1 MSEITVTRSVQKRK
15 DLQGIRGLAILS
27 VLAFHFYPRNF
38 PNGYLGVDQFFVLS
52 GFLQC
57 MLLSKNFEKPLL
69 SILANFYA
77 RRLKRI
83 LPLYIL
89 MILLI
94 LVALHTVFPTSSI
107 VQNEA
112 SATKALLF
120 VSNRQHTDEE
130 NYFEKLN
137 MAIDLFTHTWSL
149 SVEVQFYAIVPVI
162 FLIGSAMKGEWRI
175 GFYGCLCA
183 ISSIYHFSSSPDF
196 AFNSTLARIWQF
208 LIGMITYF
216 QFVSG
221 SNNDGYSP
229 IVTIEDGGEIR
240 DEAVKNVPTSLE
252 NFTKYFFLAPMVCI
266 AFCPI
271 ELSPNCLRP
280 IFTVFTGIIMFLS
293 IDDKVLGHKFLTYL
307 GDISYSLYLVHW
319 PIVAYAKMMYEDN
332 EYAHAACLFLS
343 ILLAVII
350 YETFEKWYL
359 TSQNAHCAIVTTILI
374 VFCVLLIYRS
384 KIDDAEIETIEN
396 VTVATEVGKQVG
408 NHRSYAKLDGVTDG
422 MTLFDAQKRNM
433 YWSMYD
439 IYIDEMNEPGCVR
452 DFPHPWC
459 YYTEMVTRLKRMLP
473 NIKKKLFIMD
483 SFPRVDENK
492 VNWIVPDLRSGK
504 SMEEISFGLYERD
517 DGYEIGRMRHA
528 ALVEECGPKC
538 ELIDILTLLR
548 NSTTG
553 QLQYFDNRGLSYFT
567 SRNHLSAHGVELV
580 RPLFSDIC
588 DKL

>member
-422 MTLFDAQKRNM
+422 MTLCIHIAV
-433 YWSMYD
+433 S
-439 IYIDEMNEPGCVR
+439 EPLDTPGVVHN
-452 DFPHPWC
+452 DTK
-459 YYTEMVTRLKRMLP
+459 YQEMVTRLKRMLP